1 MSLTFPTRHVGRG
14 HARPAPDGD
23 GRVARRWWTRDRD
36 TGSVDVHAGTEVR
49 EIGPV
54 IVAVGG
60 TNSDDLMVSSDGRE
74 VTQKA

>member
-1 MSLTFPTRHVGRG
+1 MSLTSPTRHVGCG

-23 GRVARRWWTRDRD
+23 GRVGRRWWTRDRD
-36 TGSVDVHAGTEVR
+36 TGSVDVHTGPEVR

-60 TNSDDLMVSSDGRE
+60 TDSDDLMVISDGRE
-74 VTQKA
+74 ETKKA